1 MEQNSS
7 PADKTKI
14 ILVSIFL
21 GILLFTFGILLGL
34 VLRQNGLQ
42 LPMLAKQIQAISI
55 IRPTSMILPTS
66 VTQESTLLNVS
77 QLDMLF
83 FKGSISPDQ
92 ATVTLDIKLINKG
105 VNPITLTNEDLSVAP
120 EGGAA
125 TLPTT
130 VTPALPQEIAPGA
143 RLRIS
148 VMFLNPKT
156 PSVVLRILDL
166 TISYFFQ

>member
-34 VLRQNGLQ
+34 VLRQNGFQ
-42 LPMLAKQIQAISI
+42 LPMLARQIQAISI
-55 IRPTSMILPTS
+55 IRPTS
-66 VTQESTLLNVS
+66 VTQASTLLNVS

-83 FKGSISPDQ
+83 LKGSISPDQ

-105 VNPITLTNEDLSVAP
+105 VNPITLTNEDLSVTP
-120 EGGAA
+120 EGGTA

-166 TISYFFQ
+166 TVSYFFQ